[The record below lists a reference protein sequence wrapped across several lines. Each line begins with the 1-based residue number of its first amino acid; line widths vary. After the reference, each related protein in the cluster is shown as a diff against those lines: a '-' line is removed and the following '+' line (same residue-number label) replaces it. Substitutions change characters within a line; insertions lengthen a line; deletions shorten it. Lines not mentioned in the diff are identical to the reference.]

1 LIKFFSEEFGEPRES
16 RSFLF
21 EELDRGL
28 SFEALA
34 DLKKDEVVPSPCV

>member
-1 LIKFFSEEFGEPRES
+1 MIKFFSEEMGEPRES

-21 EELDRGL
+21 EELDNGW

-34 DLKKDEVVPSPCV
+34 DLKKEEVVPSPYV